1 MGVSNIVIDSLEI
14 KTKNRLLRKDI
25 IDRLDIPDVLSE
37 LLIGHGFT
45 VEQLLNMSS
54 SDVAEAL
61 NIDVDTVRV
70 IGKALRKQLDNEVSQ
85 LNIEELDW

>member
-25 IDRLDIPDVLSE
+25 IDRLDIPDVLRE

-54 SDVAEAL
+54 SDVAL

-70 IGKALRKQLDNEVSQ
+70 IGKAIRMQLDNEVSQ
-85 LNIEELDW
+85 LNIEGLDS